1 MTPHELAHELEIIY
15 GDEIKSVVLY
25 GSAAGKNH
33 SPKFSDYNIFCVL
46 SNPTPAL
53 LAKSNRVIRK
63 WVRRGNPPP
72 LFFGVD
78 HFERSLD
85 VFPIE
90 FLDMMDKHKVL
101 FGKNPFEGT
110 VVDKTNLR
118 HQCESELKGKL
129 LHLRAFYAANCHKPK
144 RLAQTMIHSFP
155 TFLTVFRSTLRL
167 VGEKPPSEADGVVE
181 KSAQIAGFNPDV
193 FLEIASIRHGKSYM
207 PRGDEALAS
216 FERYLTEL
224 EVITRFLDRMA

>member
-25 GSAAGKNH
+25 GSAAGENH
-33 SPKFSDYNIFCVL
+33 SQKFSDYNIFCVL

-72 LFFGVD
+72 LFFGMD

-90 FLDMMDKHKVL
+90 FLDMMDRHGVL
-101 FGKNPFEGT
+101 FGGDPFEDAR
-110 VVDKTNLR
+110 VDKKNLR

-144 RLAQTMIHSFP
+144 RLARMMVDSFP
-155 TFLTVFRSTLRL
+155 AFLAAFRSTLRL
-167 VGEKPPSEADGVVE
+167 AGEKPAGGSDGIVE
-181 KSAQIAGFNPDV
+181 KAAQIAKFNPEI
-193 FLEIASIRHGKSYM
+193 FLEIVAIRHGTSYL
-207 PRGDEALAS
+207 PRGDEALAA

-224 EVITRFLDRMA
+224 EVITTFVDRMI